1 MGSFVIV
8 LREGFEAALMV
19 GLILGVL
26 NKTGER
32 EHVRSV
38 WLGAAAALVSSA
50 IIGAILFAAVGE
62 LSGQAE
68 KLYEGTAMLLAA
80 SVVTWMVFWMR
91 KQARTLGG
99 HLRSQV
105 STALIAGGGLA
116 LASVAFIGVAREGL
130 ESALFLFASV
140 GDTGLAQ
147 TLVGGGLGALA
158 AVTLGILFYKGSIR
172 LDLRRFFMVTG
183 VLVIGFAAYLIHGG
197 LHEFGEAGGGSVFE
211 IAAPVLAALYGIAL
225 GTFYLRSNPARPE
238 PTPASAVAVSEQVAT
253 PEREPNAAPARA

>member
-26 NKTGER
+26 NKTGQR

-38 WLGAAAALVSSA
+38 WIGAAAALVSSVV
-50 IIGAILFAAVGE
+50 IGAILFAAVGE

-116 LASVAFIGVAREGL
+116 LASVAFIGVSREGL

-183 VLVIGFAAYLIHGG
+183 VLVIGFAAYLIQGG
-197 LHEFGEAGGGSVFE
+197 LHEFGEAGGGGAFE
-211 IAAPVLAALYGIAL
+211 IGAPILAALYGLSL
-225 GTFYLRSNPARPE
+225 GTFYLRSNPARPV
-238 PTPASAVAVSEQVAT
+238 PTPPTAVAVGASEQPPVS
-253 PEREPNAAPARA
+253 EREPEPAQA